1 MRLRA
6 VLFASRFVSFP
17 LSFTFSCRRPEA
29 RFKGHRLDERHLKI
43 KQRKFQVRD
52 QRGTRDF
59 LAETMQPQRERERGG
74 GRLVD
79 STVIKDNVF
88 LHEVTAK
95 EVDAAAIALFGP
107 RDVRVTSVVAS
118 SNYDSLVVVSTRI
131 PRSATINGNR
141 QPTLLA
147 ISYNFTLTINM

>member
-1 MRLRA
+1 M
-6 VLFASRFVSFP
+6 
-17 LSFTFSCRRPEA
+17 
-29 RFKGHRLDERHLKI
+29 KI

-59 LAETMQPQRERERGG
+59 LAETMQPQRERGG
-74 GRLVD
+74 RRLVD

-107 RDVRVTSVVAS
+107 RDVQVTSVAAS

-141 QPTLLA
+141 QQPPTLLA
-147 ISYNFTLTINM
+147 ISYNFTLTIDM